1 MLRNLAL
8 ATGAVLMLSGGLSV
22 PVPAAASEASPPPT
36 RTAGLLGRALAEAA
50 DDNWAGAFL
59 VAQNA
64 GPLAVALVEW
74 HRLRAGAGDWRAVI
88 DFASVHPD
96 WPGIAWKFRQAE
108 EDLAAADLPPKEVIA
123 YFADHP
129 PATTEGT
136 LALLSALD
144 ASGNADAAAELARRI
159 WRSRDLTPPQ
169 QAVLLAGYAAKLA
182 PLHADRL
189 DTLLWRGAA
198 EQVAQLLPLM
208 GADHARLAA
217 ARLGLRNRVDGVNA
231 LIEAVPAAL
240 AGDPGL
246 AHDRFQW
253 RLAAGLHEGAAA
265 LMLER
270 SASRAEL
277 GRPDAWARG
286 RALLARRALSE
297 DDPRLAYRLAAG
309 HWLEEGAQFADL
321 EWLAGFIAL
330 RRLDDPATALR
341 HFETLRVRVGTPIS
355 LARAG
360 YWEGRAHAALGDA
373 ESAQAA
379 YAFAAEHQTT
389 YYGILAAEAAG
400 LPMDPTLAG
409 TEPVPDWRA
418 ASFMQSSVLQAA
430 LLLREAGEWHLA
442 RRFVLHL
449 AQSLSAEEL
458 GALAH
463 MAIAFDE
470 PNWAVNIAKIAAQR
484 GLVLP
489 RVLFPVTGL
498 TQLGLPVPDELVLA
512 IARQESEFDPRAVSP
527 ADARGLLQ
535 VLPGTAQMMARRIGM
550 EYSEARLT
558 GDGPYNARLGAEYL
572 AQLSEEFG
580 RSWVLVAAGYN
591 AGPGRPRR
599 WVQDLGDPRDPGVDP
614 IDWVESVPFAET
626 RNYIMRVMEALWVY
640 QARLNGGPVALRPL
654 ADLRGG

>member
-1 MLRNLAL
+1 MLRKLAI
-8 ATGAVLMLSGGLSV
+8 ATGVAMTLSGGLAAPL
-22 PVPAAASEASPPPT
+22 PVAASEATAPPS
-36 RTAGLLGRALAEAA
+36 RAAGLLGRALAEAA
-50 DDNWAGAFL
+50 AGNWAGAFL

-74 HRLRAGAGDWRAVI
+74 HRLRAGEGDWRAVL

-108 EDLAAADLPPKEVIA
+108 EDLVAAAPPPSVVIA
-123 YFADHP
+123 FFADHP
-129 PATTEGT
+129 PATTEGA
-136 LALLSALD
+136 LALLAAHV
-144 ASGNADAAAELARRI
+144 ASGDRDAAADLARRI
-159 WRSRDLTPPQ
+159 WRSRDLDPAQ
-169 QAVLLAGYAAKLA
+169 QAALVAGHSATLA
-182 PLHADRL
+182 PLHAERL
-189 DTLLWRGAA
+189 DNLLWRGAA
-198 EQVAQLLPLM
+198 DQVARLLPLM
-208 GADHARLAA
+208 GPGHARLAA

-231 LIEAVPAAL
+231 LIGAVPAAL
-240 AGDPGL
+240 ASDPGL

-253 RLAAGLHEGAAA
+253 RLAAGLHDSAAD

-270 SASRAEL
+270 SVSRESL

-297 DDPRLAYRLAAG
+297 GNPRLAYRLAAG
-309 HWLEEGAQFADL
+309 HRLEDGAQFADL
-321 EWLAGFIAL
+321 EWLAGFVAL

-341 HFETLRVRVGTPIS
+341 HFQTLRVRVGTPIS

-360 YWEGRAHAALGDA
+360 YWEGRAHAALGDT
-373 ESAQAA
+373 EGAQAA

-389 YYGILAAEAAG
+389 FYGMLAAEAAG
-400 LPMDPTLAG
+400 MSMDPVLAG

-418 ASFMQSSVLQAA
+418 APFRQSSVLQAA

-463 MAIAFDE
+463 TAMAFDE
-470 PNWAVNIAKIAAQR
+470 PNWAVNVAKIAAQR
-484 GLVLP
+484 GHVLP

-498 TQLGLPVPDELVLA
+498 TQLGLPVPAELVLA
-512 IARQESEFDPRAVSP
+512 IARQESEFDRRAVSP

-535 VLPGTAQMMARRIGM
+535 VLPGTAQMMATRMGV
-550 EYSEARLT
+550 EYSEPRLT
-558 GDGPYNARLGAEYL
+558 EDGPYNARLGAEYL

-599 WVQDLGDPRDPGVDP
+599 WIQDLGDPRDPSVDP
-614 IDWVESVPFAET
+614 VDWIESVPFAET

-640 QARLNGGPVALRPL
+640 RARLNGGPVALRPL